1 MRSAIGMISVC
12 LASGLI
18 ACFIGAASA
27 VATPIVSDHEA
38 ATTPK
43 GDLAEVW
50 EKEKTA
56 PNELPAQVELEDPEL
71 WDDIRSHR
79 DGCRQSSHR
88 WDLRIKRKVSDLSL
102 GDPRATT
109 SGKSRKDDDSRW
121 RHECKPVKDV
131 PEPGPLTLLGI
142 GLLGLA
148 LGRRSLGGSA
158 FS

>member
-18 ACFIGAASA
+18 ACFIGAST
-27 VATPIVSDHEA
+27 VKATPIVSDHNDA
-38 ATTPK
+38 AMPK

-50 EKEKTA
+50 DKEKTA
-56 PNELPAQVELEDPEL
+56 PNELAAQVELEDPDL

-79 DGCRQSSHR
+79 EGCEQSSHR
-88 WDLRIKRKVSDLSL
+88 WDMGIKRKVSDLSL
-102 GDPRATT
+102 GDSHVRT
-109 SGKSRKDDDSRW
+109 SGKPRKDDDSRR
-121 RHECKPVKDV
+121 RHKCKPVKDV

-148 LGRRSLGGSA
+148 LGRRGLA
-158 FS
+158 A